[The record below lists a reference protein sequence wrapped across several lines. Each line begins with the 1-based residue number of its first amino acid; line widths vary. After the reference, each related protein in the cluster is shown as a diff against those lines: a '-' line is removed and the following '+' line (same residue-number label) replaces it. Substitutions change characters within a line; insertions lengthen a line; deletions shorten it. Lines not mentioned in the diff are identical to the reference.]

1 MLLER
6 LEEALNRNVAESR
19 KAQALCRQLDGRT
32 VSLAVTGT
40 PLEFFVSARDG
51 RLSLTPNNA
60 GAAADASLSGS
71 PISLLALAGPRGE
84 GALRGGGVRIE
95 GDAEVAQK
103 FRELLSLAKPDFEEE
118 LARVIGDV
126 GARRVANIA
135 RDVLEWGRKASGSLA
150 RNVVE
155 YLQEEGR
162 DLPTRVEADE
172 FLDSVDRLRDDAER
186 LEARL
191 ARLVNRGAGAPA
203 TRGGRGRSD

>member
-19 KAQALCRQLDGRT
+19 KAQALCRQLDGRV

-40 PLEFFVSARDG
+40 PLEFFAIAKDG
-51 RLSLTPNNA
+51 RLSLAPRSDR
-60 GAAADASLSGS
+60 AADAALSGT
-71 PISLLALAGPRGE
+71 PISLLALAGPRAE

-103 FRELLSLAKPDFEEE
+103 FRDLLGHAQPDFEEE

-126 GARRVANIA
+126 AARTVANVA
-135 RDVLEWGRKASGSLA
+135 RGFLDFGRKAGRSLA
-150 RNVVE
+150 GNVSE

-162 DLPTRVEADE
+162 DLPTRTEVEE
-172 FLDSVDRLRDDAER
+172 FLADVDRLRDDAER
-186 LEARL
+186 LEVRL
-191 ARLVNRGAGAPA
+191 ARLESRGAAPA
-203 TRGGRGRSD
+203 AKRTRGQAD